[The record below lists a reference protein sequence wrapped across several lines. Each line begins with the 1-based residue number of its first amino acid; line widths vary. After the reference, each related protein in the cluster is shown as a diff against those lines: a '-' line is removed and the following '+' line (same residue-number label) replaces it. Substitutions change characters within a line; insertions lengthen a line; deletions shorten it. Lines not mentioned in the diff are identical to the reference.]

1 MMLFK
6 KRYTTI
12 GLNKLFKKRVNIALP
27 FKKKLKNNY
36 TTFIHCA
43 AEIKQA
49 SKMQATNVIGTRNCL
64 DFCIQNKILNFIFIS
79 SIHVGRKQETN
90 KSKENAF
97 LHYLQTKKKAE
108 ELVKREKDNFRN
120 TTVARISSPIGKKTR
135 PNQILLAL
143 VERAKKN
150 MPLILWGNPNRMG
163 NYLYL
168 KDLGA
173 IIPELIK
180 KRGHAIYTIRNKCNI
195 SDYSL
200 AYLIK
205 CKLKSKSKICVKKKY
220 FSKILKK
227 THEVKWGRAGKTNIR
242 KIILN
247 VAKNKY

>member
-1 MMLFK
+1 
-6 KRYTTI
+6 
-12 GLNKLFKKRVNIALP
+12 
-27 FKKKLKNNY
+27 
-36 TTFIHCA
+36 
-43 AEIKQA
+43 
-49 SKMQATNVIGTRNCL
+49 
-64 DFCIQNKILNFIFIS
+64 
-79 SIHVGRKQETN
+79 VGRKQETN